1 MIKIIDN
8 IVSKKQQNI
17 IKKYVFSNYFP
28 WYYINDVSILDN
40 PDERKPG
47 LSHYFVLNNKVSS
60 DGFKTIECLISA
72 TLNKLKI
79 KKTAVI
85 QSRAFLQ
92 FPLSENIIKGRYV
105 DSPHIDLKEKHTA
118 FLYYVNDSDGD
129 TIIFEDVKKNKI
141 KKKIKPKQG
150 RMVVFDG
157 SYWHSGSQPRH
168 NNRCII
174 NTDVI
179 QIIILQ

>member
-47 LSHYFVLNNKVSS
+47 LSHYFILNNKVSS

-79 KKTAVI
+79 EKAAVI
-85 QSRAFLQ
+85 QCRAFLQ

-105 DSPHIDLKEKHTA
+105 DSPHIDLLEKHTA

-129 TIIFEDVKKNKI
+129 TVIFEDAKKNKI

-150 RMVVFDG
+150 RMVIFDG

-168 NNRCII
+168 SNRCVI
-174 NTDVI
+174 NTDVRI
-179 QIIILQ
+179 

>member
-60 DGFKTIECLISA
+60 DGFKTIEC
-72 TLNKLKI
+72 
-79 KKTAVI
+79 
-85 QSRAFLQ
+85 
-92 FPLSENIIKGRYV
+92 
-105 DSPHIDLKEKHTA
+105 
-118 FLYYVNDSDGD
+118 
-129 TIIFEDVKKNKI
+129 
-141 KKKIKPKQG
+141 
-150 RMVVFDG
+150 
-157 SYWHSGSQPRH
+157 
-168 NNRCII
+168 C
-174 NTDVI
+174 
-179 QIIILQ
+179 